1 MTKQKISSENL
12 TLIKIIVA
20 LCTIF
25 KKTNKMKM
33 RNTIQYLLLSA
44 VVLFSAGMLQAQQK
58 FAYVNSQELLQD
70 LPEVKAAD
78 AEIQTLQQQMQKKG
92 QEMFESYQTKAMEL
106 QRKRDAGELSPK
118 QLEEEAKKLG
128 EEEQKIRQFDTE
140 MQTSILQKQQELL
153 QPIQEKVN
161 SAIEEIAKSEGYT
174 MVFDSSSGTLLFAD
188 ESTNIT
194 SMVKAKL
201 SGN

>member
-1 MTKQKISSENL
+1 
-12 TLIKIIVA
+12 
-20 LCTIF
+20 
-25 KKTNKMKM
+25 MKM